1 MSMPRFPSLLLA
13 VALFVPA
20 FGGDLRD
27 DPLKD
32 LNGYFPFTPP
42 TDAAAWTS
50 EKAAIRN
57 RLQVALGLLPMPTRT
72 PLNAVIHGKI
82 DCGEYTVEKVYFES
96 APGFFVTG
104 NLYRPKQITGKAP
117 VVLFAHGH
125 WKDAR
130 FLVQDADYVR
140 KEIAT
145 GQETF
150 TEGGKSRFQSLCVQ
164 LARMGCIVWQWDT
177 LSDSDSLQFSPEV
190 IHRFAKQRP
199 EMNDPQSWGLY
210 SAPAEAHLQSVMGL
224 QTWNAL
230 RSVDFVL
237 SLPDVDPTRVA
248 ATGASGGGTQTM
260 MLAALDERI
269 ALSFPAVMVS
279 TAMQGGCSCENAS
292 LLRIGQGNVHFAALF
307 APKPQGMTTA
317 NDWTKEMSTKG
328 FPQLR
333 QLYTTLGHPE
343 AVMLHRDEASPH
355 NYNQAARTAFYGWLN
370 THFRLGQPMPIQE
383 RDYKVLTKAELSVWD
398 KSHPAP
404 LAASP
409 EFERRLLRWFADDS
423 AAQFQQ
429 VTAVARTALLRN
441 YVEAVL
447 GTAVRPNDVQAST
460 APPQPFGDHTETQGT
475 LTHTARGE
483 SVYFTTLQPAKP
495 NGRTVLWLRDD
506 GQAALRT
513 ADGKVRTHFLGL
525 LEQGFTVLAPDLYLQ
540 GRTKVSHTRRV
551 KETRAVP
558 AYTFG
563 YNDALVAQRAHD
575 VELLTIYAR
584 QTFRGQLAV
593 VSAGDASISAVLAGY
608 HQAPDAAYLAT
619 AGFRFA
625 PLKDVHDL
633 QFLPGGAKY
642 GDVPGLIDGLPLAA
656 SVVRWTDDPKATDED
671 ALAWLKTAFTPRR

>member
-1 MSMPRFPSLLLA
+1 MPRFPALLLA
-13 VALFVPA
+13 AACLVPA
-20 FGGDLRD
+20 FGADRRD
-27 DPLKD
+27 GPLKD
-32 LNGYFPFTPP
+32 LNGYFPLQVP
-42 TDAAAWTS
+42 TDATAWAS

-72 PLNAVIHGKI
+72 PLNAVIHGKM
-82 DCGEYTVEKVYFES
+82 DCGEYTIEKVYFES

-104 NLYRPKQITGKAP
+104 NLYRPKHVRGQVPA
-117 VVLFAHGH
+117 VLFAHGH

-130 FLVQDADYVR
+130 FLVQDAASVR
-140 KEIAT
+140 TEIET
-145 GQETF
+145 KQEAF

-177 LSDSDSLQFSPEV
+177 LSDSDSLQFTPEV
-190 IHRFAKQRP
+190 IHRFAKARP
-199 EMNDPQSWGLY
+199 EMNHPESWGLY
-210 SAPAEAHLQSVMGL
+210 SAPAEARLQSVMGL

-292 LLRIGQGNVHFAALF
+292 LLRVGQGNVHFAALF

-317 NDWTKEMSTKG
+317 NDWTKAMSTKG
-328 FPQLR
+328 FPELR
-333 QLYTTLGHPE
+333 QLYATLGHPE

-370 THFRLGQPMPIQE
+370 QHFHLGQPTPIRE
-383 RDYKVLTKAELSVWD
+383 RDYTVRTKAELSVWD
-398 KSHPAP
+398 TNHPAP
-404 LAASP
+404 PAASAD
-409 EFERRLLRWFADDS
+409 FERRLLRWFSDDS
-423 AAQFQQ
+423 ESQFKQA
-429 VTAVARTALLRN
+429 TPAGRSTLLRN
-441 YVEAVL
+441 YVQAVL
-447 GTAVRPNDVQAST
+447 GTAVRPSDVQASMET
-460 APPQPFGDHTETQGT
+460 PQPLRSHTETQGT

-483 SVYFTTLQPAKP
+483 SVRLTTLQPAKP
-495 NGRTVLWLRDD
+495 NGRTVLWLHDD
-506 GQAALRT
+506 GQAAVRT
-513 ADGKVRTHFLGL
+513 ADGKIRAPFLAL

-540 GRTKVSHTRRV
+540 SGAKVFYTRRV

-563 YNDALVAQRAHD
+563 YNDSLVAQRAHD
-575 VELLTIYAR
+575 VELLTVYAR
-584 QTFRGQLAV
+584 QTFRGPLAI
-593 VSAGDASISAVLAGY
+593 VSTGDTAAPAVLAGY
-608 HQAPDAAYLAT
+608 HQATEAAFFAT

-625 PLKDVHDL
+625 QLNDVHDPR
-633 QFLPGGAKY
+633 FLPGGAKY
-642 GDVPGLIDGLPLAA
+642 GDLPGLIGGLPLAA
-656 SVVRWTDDPKATDED
+656 AAVRWTDDPKATDDD
-671 ALAWLKTAFTPRR
+671 ALAWLKTAFSLER

>member
-1 MSMPRFPSLLLA
+1 MGMPRFPALLLA

-27 DPLKD
+27 GPLKD

-42 TDAAAWTS
+42 TDSATWTS
-50 EKAAIRN
+50 ERAAIRN

-82 DCGEYTVEKVYFES
+82 DGGEYTIEKVYFES

-199 EMNDPQSWGLY
+199 EMNDTQSWGLY

-404 LAASP
+404 LAVSP
-409 EFERRLLRWFADDS
+409 DFERRLLRWFADDS

-429 VTAVARTALLRN
+429 ATPVARTALLRN

-460 APPQPFGDHTETQGT
+460 ETPQTLSAHMETRGT
-475 LTHTARGE
+475 LTHATRGE
-483 SVYFTTLQPAKP
+483 SVHFTTLQPAKP

-513 ADGKVRTHFLGL
+513 ADGKVRTHFLAL
-525 LEQGFTVLAPDLYLQ
+525 LEHGFTVLAPDLYLQ
-540 GRTKVSHTRRV
+540 GGTKVSHTRRV

-608 HQAPDAAYLAT
+608 HEAPDAAYFAT

-625 PLKDVHDL
+625 QLKDVHDL

-642 GDVPGLIDGLPLAA
+642 GDLPGLIDGLPMAA
-656 SVVRWTDDPKATDED
+656 SAVRWTDVPKATDED

>member
-1 MSMPRFPSLLLA
+1 MGMPRFPALLLA
-13 VALFVPA
+13 VACFTSA
-20 FGGDLRD
+20 FAADRRD
-27 DPLKD
+27 GPLKD

-42 TDAAAWTS
+42 TDSATWTS
-50 EKAAIRN
+50 ERAVIRN
-57 RLQVALGLLPMPTRT
+57 RLQVALGLLPLPTRT
-72 PLNAVIHGKI
+72 PLNAVFHGKI
-82 DCGEYTVEKVYFES
+82 DGGEYTVEKVYFES

-104 NLYRPKQITGKAP
+104 NLYRPKHVTGKAP
-117 VVLFAHGH
+117 AVLFAHGH

-164 LARMGCIVWQWDT
+164 LARIGCIVWQWDT

-190 IHRFAKQRP
+190 IHRFAKARP

-210 SAPAEAHLQSVMGL
+210 SPPAEARLQSVMGL

-328 FPQLR
+328 FPELR
-333 QLYTTLGHPE
+333 QLYATFGHPE

-370 THFRLGQPMPIQE
+370 QHFHLGQPTPIRE
-383 RDYKVLTKAELSVWD
+383 RDYKVLTKVELSVWD
-398 KSHPAP
+398 TAHPAP
-404 LAASP
+404 PAASAD
-409 EFERRLLRWFADDS
+409 FERRLLRWFADDS
-423 AAQFQQ
+423 ESQLKQATPAG
-429 VTAVARTALLRN
+429 RSALLRD
-441 YVEAVL
+441 YVQAVL
-447 GTAVRPNDVQAST
+447 GAATQASAVQAST
-460 APPQPFGDHTETQGT
+460 ETPQTLGAHTETHGT
-475 LTHTARGE
+475 LTHATRGE
-483 SVYFTTLQPAKP
+483 SVRFTALQPARP

-506 GQAALRT
+506 GQAALRA
-513 ADGKVRTHFLGL
+513 ADGKVRADFLSL
-525 LEQGFTVLAPDLYLQ
+525 IEQGFTVLAPDLYLQ
-540 GRTKVSHTRRV
+540 GGTKFSHTRRV

-563 YNDALVAQRAHD
+563 YNDSLVAQRAHD
-575 VELLTIYAR
+575 VELLTIFAR

-593 VSAGDASISAVLAGY
+593 VSAGDASLSAVLASY
-608 HQAPDAAYLAT
+608 HQTPDAAFFAT

-625 PLKDVHDL
+625 QLKDVHDVK
-633 QFLPGGAKY
+633 FLPGGAKY
-642 GDVPGLIDGLPLAA
+642 GDLPGLIDGLPLAA
-656 SVVRWTDDPKATDED
+656 SAVRWTDDLKATDEE

>member
-1 MSMPRFPSLLLA
+1 MPRFPALLLA
-13 VALFVPA
+13 AACLVPA
-20 FGGDLRD
+20 FGADRRD
-27 DPLKD
+27 GQLKD

-42 TDAAAWTS
+42 TDSAAWAS
-50 EKAAIRN
+50 EREAIRN

-72 PLNAVIHGKI
+72 PLNAVIHGKM
-82 DCGEYTVEKVYFES
+82 DCGEYTIEKVYFES

-104 NLYRPKQITGKAP
+104 NLYRPKHVQGKAP
-117 VVLFAHGH
+117 AVLFAHGH

-140 KEIAT
+140 KEIET
-145 GQETF
+145 KQEAF
-150 TEGGKSRFQSLCVQ
+150 PEGGKSRFQSLCVQ

-177 LSDSDSLQFSPEV
+177 LSDSDSVQFAPEV
-190 IHRFAKQRP
+190 IHRFAKARP
-199 EMNDPQSWGLY
+199 EMNHPESWGLY
-210 SAPAEAHLQSVMGL
+210 SAPAEAHLQSIMGL

-292 LLRIGQGNVHFAALF
+292 LLRIDQGNVHFAALF

-317 NDWTKEMSTKG
+317 NDWTKAMSMKG
-328 FPQLR
+328 FPELR
-333 QLYTTLGHPE
+333 QLYATLGQPE

-370 THFRLGQPMPIQE
+370 QHFRLGQPTPIRE
-383 RDYKVLTKAELSVWD
+383 RDYTVRTKAELSVWD
-398 KSHPAP
+398 TNHPAP
-404 LAASP
+404 PAASAD
-409 EFERRLLRWFADDS
+409 FERRLLRWFSDDS
-423 AAQFQQ
+423 ESQFKQA
-429 VTAVARTALLRN
+429 TPAGRSTLLRN
-441 YVEAVL
+441 YVQAVL
-447 GTAVRPNDVQAST
+447 GTAVRPSDVQASMET
-460 APPQPFGDHTETQGT
+460 PQPLSSHTEIQGT

-483 SVYFTTLQPAKP
+483 SVRFTTLQPAKP
-495 NGRTVLWLRDD
+495 NGRTVLWLHDD
-506 GQAALRT
+506 GQAAVRT
-513 ADGKVRTHFLGL
+513 ADGKIRAHFRAL

-540 GRTKVSHTRRV
+540 SGVKVFYTRRV

-563 YNDALVAQRAHD
+563 YNDSLVAQRAHD
-575 VELLTIYAR
+575 VELLTVYAR
-584 QTFRGQLAV
+584 QTFRGPLAI
-593 VSAGDASISAVLAGY
+593 VSTGDTAAPAVLAGY
-608 HQAPDAAYLAT
+608 HQATDAAFFAT

-625 PLKDVHDL
+625 QLNDVHDPR
-633 QFLPGGAKY
+633 FLPGGAKY
-642 GDVPGLIDGLPLAA
+642 GDLPGLIGGLPLAA
-656 SVVRWTDDPKATDED
+656 AAVRWTDDPKATDDD
-671 ALAWLKTAFTPRR
+671 ALAWLKTAFSLER

>member
-1 MSMPRFPSLLLA
+1 
-13 VALFVPA
+13 
-20 FGGDLRD
+20 
-27 DPLKD
+27 
-32 LNGYFPFTPP
+32 
-42 TDAAAWTS
+42 
-50 EKAAIRN
+50 
-57 RLQVALGLLPMPTRT
+57 
-72 PLNAVIHGKI
+72 
-82 DCGEYTVEKVYFES
+82 
-96 APGFFVTG
+96 
-104 NLYRPKQITGKAP
+104 
-117 VVLFAHGH
+117 
-125 WKDAR
+125 
-130 FLVQDADYVR
+130 
-140 KEIAT
+140 
-145 GQETF
+145 
-150 TEGGKSRFQSLCVQ
+150 
-164 LARMGCIVWQWDT
+164 MGCIVWQWDT

-210 SAPAEAHLQSVMGL
+210 SAPAEARLQSVMGL

-292 LLRIGQGNVHFAALF
+292 LLRIDQGNVHFAALF

-328 FPQLR
+328 FPELR
-333 QLYTTLGHPE
+333 QLYATLGHPE
-343 AVMLHRDEASPH
+343 AVMLHRNEASPH

-404 LAASP
+404 LAASL
-409 EFERRLLRWFADDS
+409 EFERRLLGWFADDS

-429 VTAVARTALLRN
+429 ATPVARTALLRD
-441 YVEAVL
+441 YVQAVL
-447 GTAVRPNDVQAST
+447 GKAVRPNDVQAST
-460 APPQPFGDHTETQGT
+460 ETPQPLGDHKETRGT
-475 LTHTARGE
+475 LTHATRGE
-483 SVYFTTLQPAKP
+483 SVRFTALQPARP

-506 GQAALRT
+506 GQAALRA
-513 ADGKVRTHFLGL
+513 ADGKVRADFLTL

-540 GRTKVSHTRRV
+540 GGTKFSHTRRV

-563 YNDALVAQRAHD
+563 YNDSLVAQRAHD

-593 VSAGDASISAVLAGY
+593 VSAGDASLSAVLASY
-608 HQAPDAAYLAT
+608 HQTPDAAFFAT

-625 PLKDVHDL
+625 QLKDVHDVK
-633 QFLPGGAKY
+633 FLPGGAKY
-642 GDVPGLIDGLPLAA
+642 GDLPGLIGGLPLAA
-656 SVVRWTDDPKATDED
+656 SAVRWTDDPKATDED
-671 ALAWLKTAFTPRR
+671 ALAWLKAEFTPRR